1 MRHEIEVK
9 MIEIKKTTALTSS
22 SAFVQGS
29 ELQRSEFILSDLDI
43 ETRIEK
49 AIGAVELFDSNLMD
63 GHSLQE
69 KDFTENMEQ
78 RIKVSLLHVII
89 CAMLMCLE
97 SISMYNLRHFL
108 IKYADVGVMKIN
120 F

>member
-22 SAFVQGS
+22 SPIVHGS
-29 ELQRSEFILSDLDI
+29 ELQRSEFIVSDLDL

-69 KDFTENMEQ
+69 RDFTENVEQ
-78 RIKVSLLHVII
+78 RFKVN
-89 CAMLMCLE
+89 MLVTTL
-97 SISMYNLRHFL
+97 INL
-108 IKYADVGVMKIN
+108 
-120 F
+120 

>member
-49 AIGAVELFDSNLMD
+49 AIAAVELFDSNLMD

-78 RIKVSLLHVII
+78 RIKVSLLRVV
-89 CAMLMCLE
+89 LFE
-97 SISMYNLRHFL
+97 PSWY
-108 IKYADVGVMKIN
+108 V
-120 F
+120 